1 MSTKVMLIV
10 AALIGATAVFAL
22 VPKSQKPAVD
32 HSQDAAIAAENK
44 GLAARS
50 QGFLDAVKN
59 Q

>member
-1 MSTKVMLIV
+1 MLIV